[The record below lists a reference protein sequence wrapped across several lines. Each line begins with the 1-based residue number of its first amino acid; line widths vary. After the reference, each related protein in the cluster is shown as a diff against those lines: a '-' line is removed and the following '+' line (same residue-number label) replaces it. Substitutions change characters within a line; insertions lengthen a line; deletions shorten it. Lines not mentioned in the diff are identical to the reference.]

1 MERWEKFLFHC
12 FFIFRIHCSETC
24 VSTLFKSF
32 SILQQNA
39 PSAGSYGAI
48 VLDDCNFNPLVNL
61 SEFEHGR
68 VLSFHPPDGE
78 FTVLN
83 YRITGDFRSPF
94 KIFPSIEETS
104 ATKMELAVHVRSE
117 IPENHFGANVTIE
130 IPLPRC
136 TAGASST
143 LVTHGTGQS
152 TAEYNI
158 QEKSLVWQMKKLPG
172 GSEQTLRAKITLS
185 EPCTSQIRKEIG
197 PISMT
202 FEIPM
207 YNVSSLQVRYLRIA
221 ESMPGYAPYRWVRYV
236 TQSSSYVCR
245 V

>member
-1 MERWEKFLFHC
+1 M
-12 FFIFRIHCSETC
+12 
-24 VSTLFKSF
+24 
-32 SILQQNA
+32 
-39 PSAGSYGAI
+39 
-48 VLDDCNFNPLVNL
+48 NL

-83 YRITGDFRSPF
+83 YRITGDFRAPF